1 MAEMNCYHVI
11 CILMT
16 SSMDNVIDSLVL
28 YTLETGS
35 LTGFVANVCMICAT
49 EAFFQCWHSPF
60 DDMLAYDAL

>member
-1 MAEMNCYHVI
+1 
-11 CILMT
+11 MT

-35 LTGFVANVCMICAT
+35 LTGFVVNVCMSRVT